1 MSMQQRRSFDDGT
14 GRPVAYALAPDGGLE
29 AKMQRVALARA
40 LVNLPE
46 VLLMDEP
53 FGALDAH
60 TKIVMQ
66 EELATIFK
74 TQLTTT
80 VMVTYDVE
88 EAIYLSD
95 AILIMSGR
103 PGRLIEFIEV
113 DLKKPRDRSDQAFVA
128 LRFDILCRAF
138 GGPAPVHGFRKAS
151 VTSEQTTGAS

>member
-1 MSMQQRRSFDDGT
+1 MTARVDQ
-14 GRPVAYALAPDGGLE
+14 AYALAADGGLE

-80 VMVTYDVE
+80 VMVTSRKPFTSPMQF
-88 EAIYLSD
+88 LS
-95 AILIMSGR
+95 
-103 PGRLIEFIEV
+103 
-113 DLKKPRDRSDQAFVA
+113 
-128 LRFDILCRAF
+128 
-138 GGPAPVHGFRKAS
+138 
-151 VTSEQTTGAS
+151 

>member
-1 MSMQQRRSFDDGT
+1 
-14 GRPVAYALAPDGGLE
+14 
-29 AKMQRVALARA
+29 
-40 LVNLPE
+40 
-46 VLLMDEP
+46 MDEP

-60 TKIVMQ
+60 TKLVMQ

-80 VMVTYDVE
+80 VMVTHDVE

-113 DLKKPRDRSDQAFVA
+113 GLKKPRDRSDHTFVS
-128 LRFDILCRAF
+128 LRFDILRRAF
-138 GGPAPVHGFRKAS
+138 GDPAPGLPGNSSTLEHGH
-151 VTSEQTTGAS
+151 TNGAPRCPHAQAFSRESHHLNARLAIHPIPGGVPWLHSKLYFCHTARSF